1 MDQVSVQVAPVSWP
15 LSLNFRV
22 IPLGPRFR
30 IPDFS
35 SLVKPYGGSVSPP
48 YLAPNTPLRTVP
60 TNGKYFFPVNDYVRQ
75 VDHIRGYWNPKRKLG
90 VTMHFAEITALQ
102 YGEKRWIG
110 IFFRKMIKSFF
121 FPKFQTVRVNW
132 YKCNDNDNIR
142 TSLYKSFFLN
152 NSTTG
157 KLSAVAPLHAF
168 ALKIV

>member
-30 IPDFS
+30 IPGFS

-90 VTMHFAEITALQ
+90 VTTHFFRDNCASIWRKTLN
-102 YGEKRWIG
+102 RH
-110 IFFRKMIKSFF
+110 FFRKMIKSYF
-121 FPKFQTVRVNW
+121 FPKFQSGRVNW
-132 YKCNDNDNIR
+132 HKCNDNDNI
-142 TSLYKSFFLN
+142 TTALYKSFFLN
-152 NSTTG
+152 NSTTWR
-157 KLSAVAPLHAF
+157 LSAVTPLHAF